1 MTGWQLDLL
10 GGFALRSPEGA
21 AVAFSTRKDR
31 LLLAY
36 LALQGGRPQSR
47 AQLGDLLWAD
57 RADTQ
62 ARGSLRQSLVN
73 LRGILGDQI
82 LQSNR
87 ETVTVDPLLLA
98 TDALRIP
105 PVSQGRGCRCGVSLR
120 GRTPA
125 GL

>member
-47 AQLGDLLWAD
+47 AQLSDLLWAD
-57 RADTQ
+57 RADAQ

-87 ETVTVDPLLLA
+87 ETVDGRRFIASNRRSAV
-98 TDALRIP
+98 P
-105 PVSQGRGCRCGVSLR
+105 PASQGRGCRCGVSLR

-125 GL
+125 GF